1 MNFLS
6 VDDFTREQITRI
18 FEIAESIESGSEEMS
33 LKEGST
39 LALLFEKPSTRT
51 RVSFEAAMAQ
61 LGGHSIYI
69 DARTSQ
75 LSRGETIADTA
86 KVLSSYVDF
95 IAARLY
101 KHSDL
106 VELANNSTIPVIN
119 ALTDLEHPCQALSD
133 IYTIQQIKKKLR
145 GLKLV
150 FAGDVANNVANSL
163 MLAGAKM
170 GLEIALVGPKKCIP
184 NSLYFTKAREYSAVE
199 FYSDIKEGV
208 RDADVIYTDTF
219 VSMGEE
225 AEAKERLEMFAPY
238 QVNDKMLSY
247 AASDAIV
254 MHCLPAHRGEEIT
267 AEVLDGPR
275 SVVWQQAKNKMLL
288 EKAILLYLSEKSV

>member
-51 RVSFEAAMAQ
+51 RVAFEASMAQ
-61 LGGHSIYI
+61 LVGHSIYI

-163 MLAGAKM
+163 MLSGAKM

>member
-6 VDDFTREQITRI
+6 VDDFTKEQITEI
-18 FEIAESIESGSEEMS
+18 FEIADNLQAGSVEMS

-75 LSRGETIADTA
+75 LSRGETVADTA

-95 IAARLY
+95 IAARLF

-106 VELANNSTIPVIN
+106 IELANNSTVPVIN
-119 ALTDLEHPCQALSD
+119 ALTDIEHPCQALSD
-133 IYTIQQIKKKLR
+133 IYTIQQIKKRLR
-145 GLKLV
+145 GIKLV
-150 FAGDVANNVANSL
+150 FAGDIANNVANSL

-170 GLEIALVGPKKCIP
+170 GLEISLVGPKDYMP
-184 NSLYFTKAREYSAVE
+184 NSVYFTKAREYSSVE
-199 FYSDIKEGV
+199 AYSDIKEGV
-208 RDADVIYTDTF
+208 RNA
-219 VSMGEE
+219 M
-225 AEAKERLEMFAPY
+225 
-238 QVNDKMLSY
+238 SY
-247 AASDAIV
+247 IQTHS
-254 MHCLPAHRGEEIT
+254 
-267 AEVLDGPR
+267 
-275 SVVWQQAKNKMLL
+275 
-288 EKAILLYLSEKSV
+288 

>member
-6 VDDFTREQITRI
+6 VDDFTKEQITEI
-18 FEIAESIESGSEEMS
+18 FEIADNLQAGSVEMS

-75 LSRGETIADTA
+75 LSRGETVADTA

-95 IAARLY
+95 IAARLF

-106 VELANNSTIPVIN
+106 IELANNSTVPVIN
-119 ALTDLEHPCQALSD
+119 ALTDIEHPCQALSD
-133 IYTIQQIKKKLR
+133 IYTIQQIKKRLR
-145 GLKLV
+145 GIKLV
-150 FAGDVANNVANSL
+150 FAGDIANNVANSL

-170 GLEIALVGPKKCIP
+170 GLEISLVGPKDYMP
-184 NSLYFTKAREYSAVE
+184 NSVYFTKAREYSSVE
-199 FYSDIKEGV
+199 AYSDIKEGV
-208 RDADVIYTDTF
+208 RNADVIYTDTF

-225 AEAKERLEMFAPY
+225 NEAKERLAKFSPY
-238 QVNDKMLSY
+238 QVNGKMLSY
-247 AASDAIV
+247 AKNDAIV

-267 AEVLDGPR
+267 SEVIDGPK
-275 SVVWQQAKNKMLL
+275 SVVWQQAKNKMLI
-288 EKAILLYLSEKSV
+288 EKAILLYLSEKSI

>member
-184 NSLYFTKAREYSAVE
+184 NSLYFTKAREYSTVE

>member
-6 VDDFTREQITRI
+6 VDDFTKEQITEI
-18 FEIAESIESGSEEMS
+18 FEIADNLQAGSVEMS

-75 LSRGETIADTA
+75 LSRGETVADTA

-95 IAARLY
+95 IAARLF

-106 VELANNSTIPVIN
+106 IELANNSTVPVIN
-119 ALTDLEHPCQALSD
+119 ALTDIEHPCQALSD
-133 IYTIQQIKKKLR
+133 IYTIQQIKKRLR
-145 GLKLV
+145 GIKLV
-150 FAGDVANNVANSL
+150 FAGDIANNVANSL

-170 GLEIALVGPKKCIP
+170 GLEISLVGPKDYMP
-184 NSLYFTKAREYSAVE
+184 NSVYFTKAREYSSVE
-199 FYSDIKEGV
+199 AYSDIKEGV
-208 RDADVIYTDTF
+208 RNADVIYTDTF

-225 AEAKERLEMFAPY
+225 NEAKERLAKFSPY
-238 QVNDKMLSY
+238 QVNGKMLSY
-247 AASDAIV
+247 AKNDAIV

-267 AEVLDGPR
+267 SEVIDGPK
-275 SVVWQQAKNKMLL
+275 SVVWQQAKNKMLI
-288 EKAILLYLSEKSV
+288 EKAILLYLSEKNI